1 LANNPLYAFNR
12 GIISPLALARQ
23 DLERTAL
30 SAETMTNWIPRNLGS
45 MMLRPGT
52 AYIGATASNNQAK
65 FIPFVFSQTDTALLE
80 ITNVL
85 MRVWVSDALV
95 TRPTVT
101 AAVTDGT
108 FVDNSSTNAA
118 WSDKDESGGT
128 SAFDSAS
135 GDLGLT
141 GDGTGAAIREQE
153 VTLVE
158 SGIVHALDIV
168 IERGP
173 VVFRLGSTSLDD
185 NIIGE
190 TTLCTGTHS
199 LSFTPTTN
207 FFIQFQNRE
216 KRQVLVNSCVVAS
229 SGTMT
234 LVAPWATADLSE
246 LRWEQS
252 GDVVYI
258 AADGTQQYKIERRST
273 TSWSVVKYEP
283 IDGPFSDINITTI
296 TLAPAAL
303 TGNTTLAASKP
314 LFKSTDVG
322 SLVRVTSTGQ
332 KVTASITAE
341 NNFTNAIKVTGVAT
355 QRIFTIIRSNTWVA
369 TVTLQRSLDSATS
382 GFADVTTYTNNATIT
397 FDDTLDNQIAWYRIG
412 VKTSDF
418 TSGTVDLT
426 LDYAIGSIDGI
437 CRVTTFTTNILVSV
451 EVITDF
457 GGTTATT
464 NWYPADW
471 STRKGYPTS
480 VAFVEGRLGWG
491 GRDKVWLSVSDAYE
505 SFDDTVIGDS
515 GTIRRTIGS
524 GPVDRVNWMKSV
536 RRLVLGTDGE
546 EHSMR
551 ASAEDEILTP
561 SNAMIKSFS
570 TQGSAAVQAV
580 KIDNTVIFVQKGGTR
595 IMQTIWGQDYEYE
608 TADLTTFFPEAGDS
622 IFTAIAP
629 QRQPDTRIHCL
640 RTDGS
645 VMILSHDRAEN
656 IAAWSKY
663 TGGTVEDIV
672 VLPGAAGATEDAV
685 YYIVKRTINSSTV
698 RYLEKW
704 SLESQNQGGTTS
716 RQSDSHIIATCTAG
730 TITGLTTLEGETV
743 TIWGNGKDLGTGTV
757 SSNQLTGVSENGS
770 NFCVGIAYT
779 AQWKSAKLG
788 PLVQMKN
795 IRRLGVILH
804 NTHYQ
809 GLQYGPT
816 FTDLDNLPLVSG
828 NTIAD
833 DTVHSTFDEESFEFD
848 GNWDADSRLC
858 LQAASPRPCT
868 ILAAIVGIKTNEK

>member
-1 LANNPLYAFNR
+1 MANNPLYAFNR
-12 GIISPLALARQ
+12 GLISPLALARQ
-23 DLERTAL
+23 DLERTTL
-30 SAETMTNWIPRNLGS
+30 SAATMTNWIPRNLGS

-52 AYIGATASNNQAK
+52 PYIGATASNNQAK

-80 ITNVL
+80 VTSVL

-95 TRPTVT
+95 TRPSVT
-101 AAVTDGT
+101 AAVTNGT
-108 FVDNSSTNAA
+108 FDSNITSWT
-118 WSDKDESGGT
+118 DKSAGSG
-128 SAFDSAS
+128 AS
-135 GDLGLT
+135 IWVTGGYLGLT
-141 GDGTGAAIREQE
+141 GDGTDIGASEQE
-153 VTLVE
+153 ITLVE

-173 VVFRLGSTSLDD
+173 VVFRLGSTTGDD
-185 NIIGE
+185 DYISE
-190 TTLCTGTHS
+190 TTLGTGTHS

-207 FFIQFQNRE
+207 FFIRFQNRE
-216 KRQVLVNSCVVAS
+216 KRQVLVDSCDVAS

-234 LVAPWATADLSE
+234 LVAPWATADLSK

-252 GDVVYI
+252 GDVVYV
-258 AADGTQQYKIERRST
+258 AADGYQQYKIERRST

-296 TLAPAAL
+296 TLTATAL
-303 TGNTTLAASKP
+303 SGNTTLTASKT

-322 SLVRVTSTGQ
+322 SLFRVTSTGQ
-332 KVTASITAE
+332 TVTASLTAQ
-341 NNFTNAIKVTGVAT
+341 NTWTNAIKVTGVAT
-355 QRIFTIIRSNTWVA
+355 QRIFTQIRTGRVDSTI
-369 TVTLQRSLDSATS
+369 TLQRSLDSATS
-382 GFADVTTYTNNATIT
+382 GFNDVTTYTTNATIT
-397 FDDTLDNQIAWYRIG
+397 FDDALDNQTAWYRIG
-412 VKTSDF
+412 INTGDY
-418 TSGTVDLT
+418 GTDTVVLT

-437 CRVTTFTTNILVSV
+437 CRVTAVATSLSASV
-451 EVITDF
+451 EVIKDF
-457 GGTTATT
+457 GSITAET

-480 VAFVEGRLGWG
+480 VAFTEGRLGWG
-491 GRDKVWLSVSDAYE
+491 GRDKVWLSISDAFE

-524 GPVDRVNWMKSV
+524 GPVDRVNWMESV
-536 RRLVLGTDGE
+536 RRLVLGTDGA

-561 SNAMIKSFS
+561 SNSAVKGFT
-570 TQGSAAVQAV
+570 TQGSHPVQAV
-580 KIDNTVIFVQKGGTR
+580 KVDNTVVFVQKGGTR
-595 IMQTIWGQDYEYE
+595 IMQAIWGQDYEYE

-622 IFTAIAP
+622 IFTSLAV

-663 TGGTVEDIV
+663 TSSGTIEDIV
-672 VLPGAAGATEDAV
+672 ILPGAAGATEDAV
-685 YYIVKRTINSSTV
+685 YYIVNRTINSSTV

-704 SLESQNQGGTTS
+704 SLESENQGGTTS
-716 RQSDSHIIATCTAG
+716 RQSDSHIIADCVAG
-730 TITGLTTLEGETV
+730 TITGLSTLEGETV

-757 SSNQLTGVSENGS
+757 SSNQLTGVSESGS

-795 IRRLGVILH
+795 IRRLGVILF

-809 GLQYGPT
+809 GLQYGSS

-848 GNWDADSRLC
+848 GSWDADSRLC